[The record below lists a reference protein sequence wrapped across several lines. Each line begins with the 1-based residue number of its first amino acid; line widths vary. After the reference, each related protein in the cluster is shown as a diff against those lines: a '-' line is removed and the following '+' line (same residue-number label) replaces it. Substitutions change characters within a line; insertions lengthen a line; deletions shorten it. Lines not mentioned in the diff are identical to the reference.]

1 MAINQVFESLA
12 ERLQSSATVKSIY
25 GDPIQ
30 IEDRTIIPVAR
41 VAYGLGGGSGT
52 APSPGGEGTVQD
64 RPEGQ
69 GGGGGVMVAPIGVI
83 EVADGVTRFV
93 PIADRKLKW
102 AGLLTF
108 GLLLGSLIWS
118 RRR

>member
-12 ERLQSSATVKSIY
+12 ERLHSSATVKSIY
-25 GDPIQ
+25 GEPIQ

-52 APSPGGEGTVQD
+52 GPLATEGAVQE

-83 EVADGVTRFV
+83 EVTGGITRFV

-108 GLLLGSLIWS
+108 GLLLGSLIWT